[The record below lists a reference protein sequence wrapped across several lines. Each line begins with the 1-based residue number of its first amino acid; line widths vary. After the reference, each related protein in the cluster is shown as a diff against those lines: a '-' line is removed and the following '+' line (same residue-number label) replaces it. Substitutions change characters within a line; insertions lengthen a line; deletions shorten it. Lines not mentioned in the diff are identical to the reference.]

1 MCVKNAGEAN
11 CEGIREIEALR
22 HLRTEIVAH
31 LATFWEATGASDC
44 LLRRTAGFVGFATTR
59 TDSAHFSIKGRLPEL
74 LFTQVCLTFRVAG
87 AHASCFG
94 LHLRSPLRAAAI
106 THRKNRV
113 RSTSMFP
120 FLDYAPTERADD
132 PKITLSAP
140 ALHQR
145 RYRIHSEAW
154 FHCSPSVV
162 SSLERS
168 A

>member
-1 MCVKNAGEAN
+1 MLARRIAKELEKSKHCGIYEPELSRIWPHSGKPREPQIAFFGEQR
-11 CEGIREIEALR
+11 GLP
-22 HLRTEIVAH
+22 
-31 LATFWEATGASDC
+31 AS
-44 LLRRTAGFVGFATTR
+44 LLRRRPAQFFDEKPSPLSYYLLRFVLRFRWPGLT
-59 TDSAHFSIKGRLPEL
+59 L
-74 LFTQVCLTFRVAG
+74 LALDCIFG
-87 AHASCFG
+87 A
-94 LHLRSPLRAAAI
+94 PLRAAAI

-154 FHCSPSVV
+154 FHCSP
-162 SSLERS
+162 RCC
-168 A
+168 

>member
-1 MCVKNAGEAN
+1 MLARRVAKELEKSKHGGIYEPELSRIWPHSGSHGSLRLPSSAN
-11 CEGIREIEALR
+11 SGVCRLR
-22 HLRTEIVAH
+22 YYEDGLRN
-31 LATFWEATGASDC
+31 S
-44 LLRRTAGFVGFATTR
+44 
-59 TDSAHFSIKGRLPEL
+59 SIKGRLPEL

-94 LHLRSPLRAAAI
+94 LRLRSPLRAAAI

-145 RYRIHSEAW
+145 RYRIQSEAW

>member
-1 MCVKNAGEAN
+1 MLASRIAKELEKSKHCGIYEPELSRIWPHSGKPREPQIAFFGEQR
-11 CEGIREIEALR
+11 GLP
-22 HLRTEIVAH
+22 
-31 LATFWEATGASDC
+31 AS
-44 LLRRTAGFVGFATTR
+44 LLRRR
-59 TDSAHFSIKGRLPEL
+59 PAHSSIEGRLPEL

-87 AHASCFG
+87 AHGSCFG
-94 LHLRSPLRAAAI
+94 LHLRSALRAAAI